1 MGSRFY
7 MSERFGFKNTEV
19 RISLQTRRVKIPHS
33 LAYVHVA
40 TGGLVSS
47 HFRF

>member
-7 MSERFGFKNTEV
+7 ASESFGFKNTQMH
-19 RISLQTRRVKIPHS
+19 ISLQTRGVKIPHS